1 MKKSIVTILIVALA
15 IALGT
20 GLVFAASS
28 PEASYAKV
36 AGWNCA
42 GGAGCGFV
50 DADGDGVCDNYGT
63 SACNHGGAASSSSS
77 AVVDAAYTGNGCG
90 YVDADGDGV
99 CDNFGT
105 SACNHSGAAGG
116 AQGSGLQ
123 NGYGHHGENHGGGHC
138 GRF

>member
-42 GGAGCGFV
+42 GGAGCGYV

-63 SACNHGGAASSSSS
+63 AACNHGGAA
-77 AVVDAAYTGNGCG
+77 
-90 YVDADGDGV
+90 
-99 CDNFGT
+99 
-105 SACNHSGAAGG
+105 GG
-116 AQGSGLQ
+116 ARGSGLQ